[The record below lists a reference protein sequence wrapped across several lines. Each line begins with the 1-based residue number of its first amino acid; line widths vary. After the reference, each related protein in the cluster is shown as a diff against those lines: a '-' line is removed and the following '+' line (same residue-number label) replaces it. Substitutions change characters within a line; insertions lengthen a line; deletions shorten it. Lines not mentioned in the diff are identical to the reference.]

1 MLYQEYFQCLFDK
14 YINFFKKKSK
24 TKPDVVAHTYNP
36 STWELKQEDCE
47 FGVSVGLT
55 LFQQK

>member
-36 STWELKQEDCE
+36 STWDVQAGEQ
-47 FGVSVGLT
+47 
-55 LFQQK
+55 